1 MPYIDVGTE
10 NSGVISLHYEDH
22 GSGRP
27 VVLIHGWPL
36 SGRSWER
43 QVTPLLE
50 AGYRVIT
57 YDRRGFG
64 NSSQPSTGYDY
75 DTFADDLNRL
85 MVWLGL
91 RDATLVGFSMGTGE
105 VARYLGTYGTA
116 RVQGAVFIAPI
127 PPFLLKTR
135 DNPEGVDGAIFDDI
149 RRAIVND
156 RPAYLTRFFED
167 FYNLDVWGGSRISE
181 EVVRTSWDVAAG
193 ASPIGT
199 LESVTAWL
207 TDFRDDLPRIDVPVM
222 IVQGDAD
229 RVLPIDAT
237 GKVLARTLDRSRFVV
252 VKDAPHGLL
261 WTHADEVN
269 RELLGFLEQRIPR
282 EVMRTAAPV

>member
-10 NSGVISLHYEDH
+10 NSGLISLHYEDY

-116 RVQGAVFIAPI
+116 RVQSAVFIASI

-135 DNPEGVDGAIFDDI
+135 DNPEGVDGAVFDDI

-167 FYNLDVWGGSRISE
+167 FYNLDIWGGSRISE

-207 TDFRDDLPRIDVPVM
+207 TDFRDDLPRIDVPVL

-229 RVLPIDAT
+229 RILPIDAT
-237 GKVLARTLDRSRFVV
+237 GKRLARILDRSRFVV

-269 RELLGFLEQRIPR
+269 HELLGFLEQRIPR

>member
-10 NSGVISLHYEDH
+10 NSGLISLHYEDY

-116 RVQGAVFIAPI
+116 RVQSAVFIAPI

-135 DNPEGVDGAIFDDI
+135 DNPGGVDGAVFDDI

-181 EVVRTSWDVAAG
+181 EVVRTSWDVAAD

-199 LESVTAWL
+199 LECVTAWL

-237 GKVLARTLDRSRFVV
+237 GKVLARTLDGSRFVV

>member
-10 NSGVISLHYEDH
+10 NSGLISLHYEDY
-22 GSGRP
+22 GTGRP

-64 NSSQPSTGYDY
+64 SSSQPSTGYDY

-116 RVQGAVFIAPI
+116 RVQSAVFIAPI

-135 DNPEGVDGAIFDDI
+135 DNPEGVDGAVFDDI

-181 EVVRTSWDVAAG
+181 EVVRTSWDVAAA

-199 LESVTAWL
+199 LASVTAWL
-207 TDFRDDLPRIDVPVM
+207 TDFRDDLPRIDVPVL

-229 RVLPIDAT
+229 RVLPIAAT
-237 GKVLARTLDRSRFVV
+237 GKRLAKVLDRSRFVV

>member
-116 RVQGAVFIAPI
+116 RVQSAVFIAPI